1 MNKCRRG
8 EGVVGRLLG
17 KKIIAIIFVKFTQI
31 SWQYVCIFFF
41 LILIWNTCIFVW
53 PTMPVCHIYCVV
65 STPSLGMLLSKLS
78 NRNTHVCT
86 SSISVNCSQVAIFQ
100 IMPALCPHGQGEG
113 GWSTKCGQAWTGRE
127 GSQKFP
133 NLCRHPLW
141 MTPFSFPLHFLQTAN
156 INMSFQSL
164 RYFASL
170 SRHRSDILC

>member
-1 MNKCRRG
+1 MQTRG
-8 EGVVGRLLG
+8 GGG
-17 KKIIAIIFVKFTQI
+17 WTSAWKKNYSYHICEIYSDKLA
-31 SWQYVCIFFF
+31 VCLYIF